1 MFSEIRPYYAE
12 INIDNFRNNIK
23 EIKKIAMGRSIIA
36 VIKADAYGHG
46 AVELSRVLEDEGIDY
61 VAVAVLS
68 EALELRRGGYSGSI
82 LILGYTP
89 SNFVSEL
96 IKNDITQSVFSYELA
111 EAISKE
117 AQKQGKTAK
126 IHIALDTG
134 MSRIG
139 FLYEEKSIEE
149 IKRIALLKNIY
160 LEGIFT
166 HFSTADELDK
176 TFSNIQHERFKKM
189 VERLSNEGIN
199 FEIKHI
205 ANSAAI
211 IDMPETLYNAVR
223 PGIILYGYYP
233 SNTVNKQRLN
243 LKPIMTLKAKV
254 VHVKEVP
261 KNTPISYGRRYTTKK
276 TTKIATLP
284 FGYADGYSR
293 AMAGKGK
300 VIVNGKLAPVI
311 GTICMDQCMVDV
323 SECGDVN
330 IGDEV
335 VVMGEEDGLS
345 NNADFIANALN
356 TINYEVL
363 CMVSKRVPRVY
374 IEDNKIIKIKNYI

>member
-12 INIDNFRNNIK
+12 ININNFRNNIR
-23 EIKKIAMGRSIIA
+23 EIKKIAMGRRIIA

-61 VAVAVLS
+61 VAVAVLA
-68 EALELRRGGYSGSI
+68 EALELRRSGYSGSI

-89 SNFVSEL
+89 SNFVNEL

-139 FLYEEKSIEE
+139 FLYEEESVEE
-149 IKRIALLKNIY
+149 IKRIASLKNIY

-189 VERLSNEGIN
+189 LERLSNEGIN

-233 SNTVNKQRLN
+233 SNTVIKQRLN

-261 KNTPISYGRRYTTKK
+261 ENTPISYGRKYTTKK
-276 TTKIATLP
+276 AAKIATLP
-284 FGYADGYSR
+284 FGYADGYLR

-300 VIVNGKLAPVI
+300 VIVNGKLAPIV

-323 SECGDVN
+323 SECGDVK

-374 IEDNKIIKIKNYI
+374 IEDNKIIKVKNYI

>member
-12 INIDNFRNNIK
+12 INIDNFRNNIR
-23 EIKKIAMGRSIIA
+23 EIKKIAMGRRIIA

-46 AVELSRVLEDEGIDY
+46 AVELSRVLQDEGIDY
-61 VAVAVLS
+61 VAVAVLA
-68 EALELRRGGYSGSI
+68 EALELRRSGYSGSI

-89 SNFVSEL
+89 SNFVNEL

-149 IKRIALLKNIY
+149 IKRIASLKNIY

-233 SNTVNKQRLN
+233 SNTVIKQRLN
-243 LKPIMTLKAKV
+243 LKPIMTLKAEV

-261 KNTPISYGRRYTTKK
+261 ENTPISYGRKYTTKK
-276 TTKIATLP
+276 ATKIATLP
-284 FGYADGYSR
+284 FGYADGYLR

-300 VIVNGKLAPVI
+300 IIVNGKLAPVV

-374 IEDNKIIKIKNYI
+374 IEDNKIIKVKNYI